1 MTSTSSD
8 HCAQYYKVVKG
19 DGKNI
24 IHGEKFQDP
33 DTMLKYIHESNEFW
47 LKLMRGET
55 KKEKINR
62 DQTSNP
68 RWCKTYTPSSNATAK
83 FNIPAKSNIL
93 PPAERPVQ
101 YDYWYY
107 LDKDFNIAPGQVIQA

>member
-1 MTSTSSD
+1 
-8 HCAQYYKVVKG
+8 
-19 DGKNI
+19 
-24 IHGEKFQDP
+24 
-33 DTMLKYIHESNEFW
+33 MLEHISESHDFW
-47 LKLMRGET
+47 LKLMKGET

-68 RWCKTYTPSSNATAK
+68 RWCKTYVASSNATAK
-83 FNIPAKSNIL
+83 FDIPAESNIL

-107 LDKDFNIAPGQVIQA
+107 LDSNFDIVPGQTINE